1 MDQGDNDLQGSD
13 GSGSL
18 GGPDVRRRIPI
29 KLISKPPL
37 RSKPPP
43 RATRPGGRV
52 CKSETG
58 EDDNFGF
65 KQDERFDCPVK
76 DVYGNQRRFPQPLF
90 WDFKINLVGEK
101 DKLPIHFCDKCGLP
115 IHLYGR
121 MIPCKHVFCYECA
134 LLHEKKGD
142 KMCPGLTMYSC
153 SDPVQRIEQCHR
165 GSLWMCSVV
174 PGCKRT
180 YLSERDLQAHVNH
193 RHLRAAK
200 SSSSSSSNRGG
211 PDPLHLPPPTSDHP
225 DRYRVPPPHLQKNH
239 HMPNLPPHGPH
250 DPYSQPPPGAHDQP
264 PPNSGMGPETFRIAT
279 VTTRKHS
286 NLITVPIQDDS
297 GSGRE
302 TCPLGRLSRPRT
314 TIPATIP
321 HNRLWCPTP
330 PPPHAPAALWTTSA
344 SSTSHK
350 PPNAAPTGHW
360 HSSHGVQPGPSAMT
374 NAPPP
379 ITPPPGHILGQ
390 MPPYMNHPPPP
401 QHSGPPP
408 PVNAPPPHHYNPNS
422 MQQFPPEDQGTLS
435 PPFTQPGA
443 SVRECGRLP
452 GSASSSTSHAGTATG
467 QMPGQHHPDQGR
479 YRPYYQ

>member
-1 MDQGDNDLQGSD
+1 MDQSDNDLQGSD

-43 RATRPGGRV
+43 RAPRPGGRV

-58 EDDNFGF
+58 EEDNFGF
-65 KQDERFDCPVK
+65 KQEERFDCGSK

-90 WDFKINLVGEK
+90 WDFKLNLLGEK

-115 IHLYGR
+115 IQLYGR

-142 KMCPGLTMYSC
+142 KMCPGLTMFSC
-153 SDPVQRIEQCHR
+153 SDPVQRIEQCQR

-200 SSSSSSSNRGG
+200 SSSSSNRGNQ
-211 PDPLHLPPPTSDHP
+211 DPMHLPPPASDHP

-239 HMPNLPPHGPH
+239 HMPNLPHGPH
-250 DPYSQPPPGAHDQP
+250 DPYSQPPPNAHDQP
-264 PPNSGMGPETFRIAT
+264 PPNSGLGPETFRIAT

-297 GSGRE
+297 GAGRDSM
-302 TCPLGRLSRPRT
+302 PPG
-314 TIPATIP
+314 PAQPP
-321 HNRLWCPTP
+321 HHHPGDYPTP
-330 PPPHAPAALWTTSA
+330 PVVSHPHHLMPQQHFGPPPPPPPPINHPMQHPQGTGTPHMVYNQAP
-344 SSTSHK
+344 
-350 PPNAAPTGHW
+350 PPM
-360 HSSHGVQPGPSAMT
+360 S

-390 MPPYMNHPPPP
+390 MPPYMNHPPP
-401 QHSGPPP
+401 QHTGPPP

-422 MQQFPPEDQGTLS
+422 MQQFSEDQGTLS
-435 PPFTQPGA
+435 PPFTQPGGL
-443 SVRECGRLP
+443 SP
-452 GSASSSTSHAGTATG
+452 GMWPAPRGPPPPPRMQGPPPPQG
-467 QMPGQHHPDQGR
+467 QMPGPHHPDQGR